1 MNTGNKG
8 EIMSDYK
15 TIKQHGYDLNIVR
28 QQYSCFHLYLIKNH
42 KKIHTIKFYSR
53 GLKSPMYEK
62 LANGS
67 NAELNKATSEMLK
80 RILSKQ
86 VKATCKHSYLR

>member
-1 MNTGNKG
+1 
-8 EIMSDYK
+8 MSDYK

-67 NAELNKATSEMLK
+67 NAELNKATSEILN
-80 RILSKQ
+80 RILSEQ
-86 VKATCKHSYLR
+86 INKATCKHSYLR